1 MGKSNIVDESLI
13 DEADTSLKEL
23 DEENHLKHFSDF
35 HQFHL
40 DKNQVII
47 KNHIEDISKIEE
59 LLGFQFWLS
68 KEIVNKIKLIKKEEL
83 TRIGLVQNLYFRNIL
98 YLYAAFEIIQKGLPS
113 PCFNNLRAVHESLLK
128 LFYLFCFPDKTED
141 IVKDENEKTFRF
153 NHNHLMQ
160 SLYSDTKQIEIN
172 RTYKI
177 LCSPSHSGLEGLIH
191 NVDYS
196 EIQTQKCLKFIQ
208 ALSFYNILVESEIQS
223 KELPFEDIDG
233 TIRKFFQQ
241 MTEKLKNQD
250 GKMEDYFPDKSN
262 LIEKFGFLRNKPPQ

>member
-1 MGKSNIVDESLI
+1 LLLIWSANLKRLNGESYFK
-13 DEADTSLKEL
+13 D
-23 DEENHLKHFSDF
+23 FYDF

-47 KNHIEDISKIEE
+47 KNHIEDILKIEE

-68 KEIVNKIKLIKKEEL
+68 KKIVNKTKLIKKEEL
-83 TRIGLVQNLYFRNIL
+83 TRIGLVQNLYFRNVL
-98 YLYAAFEIIQKGLPS
+98 YLYAAFEVIQKGLPS

-128 LFYLFCFPDKTED
+128 LFYLFCFPDKTGN
-141 IVKDENEKTFRF
+141 IVDDENGKTFRF
-153 NHNHLMQ
+153 SHNHLMQ

-177 LCSPSHSGLEGLIH
+177 LCSPSHSGLDGLIH

-208 ALSFYNILVESEIQS
+208 ALSFYNILAESEIQS

-233 TIRKFFQQ
+233 IVRKFFQQ
-241 MTEKLKNQD
+241 MTKKLKRED
-250 GKMEDYFPDKSN
+250 GKIEDYFPDKAN
-262 LIEKFGFLRNKPPQ
+262 LIEKFVFLRNKPPQENNF